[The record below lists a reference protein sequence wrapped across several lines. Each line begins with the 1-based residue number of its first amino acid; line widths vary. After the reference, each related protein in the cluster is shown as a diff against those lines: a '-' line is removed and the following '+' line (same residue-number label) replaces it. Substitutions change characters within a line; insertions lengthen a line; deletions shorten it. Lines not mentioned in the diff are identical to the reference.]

1 MKAIIFILGILF
13 ITNSNAQK
21 FDCSSKIIGYQELL
35 KEKKIRES
43 FDIWSEVRKNCP
55 KENEA
60 VYTDGIQ
67 ILHYKIENATADEK
81 EESHTFKAKDVRVSG

>member
-1 MKAIIFILGILF
+1 MSQRFGKCCNGVLF
-13 ITNSNAQK
+13 VSNSNAQK

-60 VYTDGIQ
+60 VLVD
-67 ILHYKIENATADEK
+67 LENGNHHIITKSDIIGSIK
-81 EESHTFKAKDVRVSG
+81 